1 MCMSEM
7 NFKKYELAAFFEMQ
21 SQIKNGNIP
30 KDSLCV
36 IHSEGTANI
45 SKGKYSSWT
54 EYWKDNIPDPIVPYE
69 NICPCC
75 RRIIVENDSN
85 YFVIGHVEDSLSHE
99 KYLLPLCN
107 ECNVK
112 MNEWKFLAKK
122 DRLHPI
128 PTDL

>member
-1 MCMSEM
+1 MPKMIIKETDLVE
-7 NFKKYELAAFFEMQ
+7 FVVMQ
-21 SQIKNGNIP
+21 VRITLKLIP

-36 IHSEGTANI
+36 IHSKGTANI
-45 SKGKYSSWT
+45 NKGKYSSWT
-54 EYWKDNIPDPIVPYE
+54 EYWEDNIPDPIVPYN

-75 RRIIVENDSN
+75 RRTIVENNSN
-85 YFVIGHVEDSLSHE
+85 YFVVGHVEDSLTHE

-112 MNEWKFLAKK
+112 MKKWRFLAKK
-122 DRLHPI
+122 YRLHPV